1 MEENKKKKNGKKNDK
16 NNWISQLTFPY
27 ELRKTIKHKAWAPLR
42 YETNIQLC
50 SSVIL
55 IQLLSSFPALRGLR
69 TGKRLFEKNN
79 TNEKGFLF
87 KDRPAKGY

>member
-1 MEENKKKKNGKKNDK
+1 MGPSAN
-16 NNWISQLTFPY
+16 SSRYTLTLF
-27 ELRKTIKHKAWAPLR
+27 WVR
-42 YETNIQLC
+42 YETNIRLC

-55 IQLLSSFPALRGLR
+55 IQLLSSFLALRGLR

>member
-1 MEENKKKKNGKKNDK
+1 MGPSAN
-16 NNWISQLTFPY
+16 SSRYTLTLF
-27 ELRKTIKHKAWAPLR
+27 WVR
-42 YETNIQLC
+42 YETNIRLC
-50 SSVIL
+50 SAVIL